1 MSRNGYVLLAIAAL
15 LGAAYVYFFT
25 DLFSKETIQ
34 IIPQIRPGRPSNVS
48 RSGDIPPVYPVSFSF
63 DGKYQLTLVK
73 VMAADDL
80 KTNKYASPLWHLVS
94 DSNSAPTKAIVY
106 GYPIKGMK
114 PAIERTRPEPLQ
126 PNIPYVLF
134 VQAGKI
140 KGQTNFFT
148 KEVVSGPTPQ

>member
-1 MSRNGYVLLAIAAL
+1 MSRNGYVLLTIAAL

-63 DGKYQLTLVK
+63 DGKYQLTSVK
-73 VMAADDL
+73 VLAADDL
-80 KTNKYASPLWHLVS
+80 KTNKYANPLWDLTS

-106 GYPIKGMK
+106 GYPVKGMK
-114 PAIERTRPEPLQ
+114 PRVPRTRPEPLQ
-126 PNIPYVLF
+126 PNVPYIVF
-134 VQAGKI
+134 VEAGKI

-148 KEVVSGPTPQ
+148 KEVVSASPTQ